1 MADTVMT
8 PREAH
13 KAKQLIPTE
22 WELIGQVIEEAFNI
36 IYQTNPG
43 AQQQS

>member
-13 KAKQLIPTE
+13 KAKQLFPTE
-22 WELIGQVIEEAFNI
+22 WELIGQVIEAAFNI
-36 IYQTNPG
+36 IH
-43 AQQQS
+43 QSK